1 MSYTQKYNLTHLKS
15 AEIQKLRDRIKT
27 LELENKIL
35 GSQLEK
41 LAEIQPDIE
50 KMKKTKSDFEEDIS
64 QLKRKYDEI
73 LLLCKLVPVSELNLS
88 SRVKSIL
95 ENRDVSFVSE
105 SSCLIELSYSDFRY
119 LGKKS
124 ITEIKAAIIDYYHS

>member
-119 LGKKS
+119 LGKKT

>member
-1 MSYTQKYNLTHLKS
+1 VSYTQKYNLTHLKS

>member
-1 MSYTQKYNLTHLKS
+1 VSYTQKYNLTHLKS

-119 LGKKS
+119 LGKKT